1 MASDALVIT
10 GPTAVG
16 KTAIGI
22 LVAKRLGAEIVSMD
36 SRQVYRGMDIG
47 TAKPTLAEREG
58 IPHFGFDLVSPAERY
73 SAGRF
78 ARDARNWIAGIRERG
93 HVALLVGGTGFF
105 LRALTHPL
113 FREPELAPEH
123 RAGLDRFL
131 REQDAEELR
140 RWAEALDPRAAGMRA
155 GGRQR
160 LQRVIE
166 VALLTGHPIT
176 WWHAHAPGSDPL
188 SAHIVVLERP
198 RAVLVRRI
206 DDRVERM
213 LASGLADEVRELLA
227 EGYTLESPGMNATGY
242 AELVPYVRGERT
254 LAEAVAMTRA
264 ATRRYARRQMTW
276 FRNQLPPGA
285 VRLDA
290 ERPPQEVADT
300 IVELWRK
307 EAES

>member
-47 TAKPTLAEREG
+47 TAKPTLAERQG
-58 IPHFGFDLVSPAERY
+58 VPHFGFDVVSPAERY

-78 ARDARNWIAGIRERG
+78 ALDARRWIAEIRERG
-93 HVALLVGGTGFF
+93 HLALLVGGTGFF

-113 FREPELAPEH
+113 FREPELEPER

-131 REQDAEELR
+131 RQLGVEELR
-140 RWAEALDPRAAGMRA
+140 RWAAALDPGASGMRA

-166 VALLTGHPIT
+166 VALLTGRPIT
-176 WWHAHAPGSDPL
+176 WWHAQAPGSDPL
-188 SAHIVVLERP
+188 AARIVVLELP
-198 RAVLVRRI
+198 RDTLVRRI
-206 DDRVERM
+206 DDRVDRM
-213 LASGLADEVRELLA
+213 VVAGLAEEVSRLLA
-227 EGYTLESPGMNATGY
+227 EGYTAESPGMNATGY
-242 AELVPYVRGERT
+242 AEFVPYVRGERT
-254 LAEAVAMTRA
+254 LAEAVALTKA

-276 FRNQLPPGA
+276 FRNQLPHDV

-290 ERPPQEVADT
+290 RRPPPEVADT
-300 IVELWRK
+300 IAELWRK
-307 EAES
+307 EAVS

>member
-1 MASDALVIT
+1 MASDAFVIT

-22 LVAKRLGAEIVSMD
+22 LVARRLGAEIVSMD

-78 ARDARNWIAGIRERG
+78 ARDAKNWIAGIRERG

-113 FREPELAPEH
+113 FREPDLAPER

-131 REQDAEELR
+131 RDQDVEELR
-140 RWAEALDPRAAGMRA
+140 RWAEALDPRAARMRA

-166 VALLTGHPIT
+166 VALLTGHPIS

-188 SAHIVVLERP
+188 AVRIVVLERP
-198 RAVLVRRI
+198 RAALVRRI
-206 DDRVERM
+206 DDRVDRM
-213 LASGLADEVRELLA
+213 VASGLADEVRELLA
-227 EGYTLESPGMNATGY
+227 AGYTLESPGMNATGY